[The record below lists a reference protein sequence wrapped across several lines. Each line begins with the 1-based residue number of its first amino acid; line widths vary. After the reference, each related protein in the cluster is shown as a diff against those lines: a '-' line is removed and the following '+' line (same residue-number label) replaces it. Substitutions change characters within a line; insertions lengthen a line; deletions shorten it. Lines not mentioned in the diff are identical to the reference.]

1 MAEDNIINNLY
12 KFRIVSLNVR
22 GLRDYKKRRKV
33 YNWASKQDGQNG
45 ITFLQEAHCDQVSE
59 SKWRNQYF
67 SHGKSNSCGVITLI
81 GSNLEYKLIKKIID
95 EMGGLLSFIVL
106 SKDRNS
112 Y

>member
-45 ITFLQEAHCDQVSE
+45 IKLIVIRFQNL
-59 SKWRNQYF
+59 N
-67 SHGKSNSCGVITLI
+67 GVINGKVFLI
-81 GSNLEYKLIKKIID
+81 SP
-95 EMGGLLSFIVL
+95 MVSPTVAV
-106 SKDRNS
+106 
-112 Y
+112 

>member
-45 ITFLQEAHCDQVSE
+45 IKLIVTRFQNL
-59 SKWRNQYF
+59 N
-67 SHGKSNSCGVITLI
+67 GVINGKVFLI
-81 GSNLEYKLIKKIID
+81 SP
-95 EMGGLLSFIVL
+95 MVSPTVVV
-106 SKDRNS
+106 
-112 Y
+112 